1 MASPNA
7 VGEPSHEAAHR
18 PWQEKALSPGHL
30 ALPREAP
37 RSRQLLAICQQPL
50 RVAPSYPSGQREEM
64 VAFDEWMRLAG
75 PGPPPLRSLSSC
87 QLLKPKPRARAHRC
101 WACRAPGGVC
111 RSAWLRNIGREK
123 AFLPRSRGSSQ
134 ERTVKPSGRTD
145 EIVDCSRMSDA
156 GEVYVTQTF
165 RSGRLPIVRALF
177 YLYALP
183 MIGRSC
189 SHCPAGHLYM
199 SRGHVS
205 HPFPVLPANL
215 LIARSVGPSGA
226 LRTAIMQRP
235 RRGEVRGLAS

>member
-1 MASPNA
+1 M
-7 VGEPSHEAAHR
+7 VGG
-18 PWQEKALSPGHL
+18 KF
-30 ALPREAP
+30 
-37 RSRQLLAICQQPL
+37 L
-50 RVAPSYPSGQREEM
+50 R
-64 VAFDEWMRLAG
+64 
-75 PGPPPLRSLSSC
+75 
-87 QLLKPKPRARAHRC
+87 KPKPRARAHRC

-165 RSGRLPIVRALF
+165 RSGRLPIVRALL

-189 SHCPAGHLYM
+189 SHCPAGHLHSGLESDLHLHAGAKPGLFLHTESYTQGLIQIY
-199 SRGHVS
+199 SYT
-205 HPFPVLPANL
+205 LQKTCENL
-215 LIARSVGPSGA
+215 GA
-226 LRTAIMQRP
+226 T
-235 RRGEVRGLAS
+235 

>member
-1 MASPNA
+1 
-7 VGEPSHEAAHR
+7 
-18 PWQEKALSPGHL
+18 
-30 ALPREAP
+30 
-37 RSRQLLAICQQPL
+37 
-50 RVAPSYPSGQREEM
+50 M

-87 QLLKPKPRARAHRC
+87 QVRKPKPRARAHRC

-123 AFLPRSRGSSQ
+123 TFLPRSRGSSQ

-189 SHCPAGHLYM
+189 SHCPAGNNRVRAAAAGKRPSRNLIEMNETTKNRGNQHGTGQATHTRHTNAPDARHPHLYTT
-199 SRGHVS
+199 SKRH
-205 HPFPVLPANL
+205 HPEFHTRV
-215 LIARSVGPSGA
+215 RPS
-226 LRTAIMQRP
+226 
-235 RRGEVRGLAS
+235 SK